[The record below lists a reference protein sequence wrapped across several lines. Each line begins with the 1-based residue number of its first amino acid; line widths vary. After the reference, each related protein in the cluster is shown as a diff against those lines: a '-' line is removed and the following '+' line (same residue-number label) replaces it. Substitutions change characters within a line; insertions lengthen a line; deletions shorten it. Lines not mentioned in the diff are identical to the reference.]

1 MNMRALAR
9 YLPSGRWAVIA
20 IPFLWLLFFFA
31 IPFLIVLKISFS
43 RLAIAMPPYTPIVEV
58 VDKALHLRLN
68 LGNYAALFTDPQYG
82 LAYLSSIRIAVVSTV
97 LCLLIGYPMAYFI
110 ARMKP
115 ATRNIALMAVVLP
128 SWTSFLI
135 RVYAWI
141 GILDANGIL
150 NRFLLWTGLVDAPL
164 RILYTPLAAYIGI
177 VYCYLP
183 FMILPLY
190 ANLVQLDQRLLE
202 AAYDLGARPWKAFV
216 RITLPL
222 MVLPL
227 YANLVK
233 LDLRLLEAAYDL
245 GAKPWQAFLR
255 ITVPLSRSGII
266 AGCMLVMIPAVGEFV
281 IPEMLGGPDT
291 LMIGRVLWGEFFNN
305 RDWPAAS
312 AVAIVMLLLLLVPI
326 LVFNRSQQR
335 TLEGRL
341 A

>member
-1 MNMRALAR
+1 MSAPGPRR
-9 YLPSGRWAVIA
+9 WLPSARWAVIA
-20 IPFLWLLFFFA
+20 APFLWLALFFA
-31 IPFLIVLKISFS
+31 VPFLIVLKISFS
-43 RLAIAMPPYTPIVEV
+43 RPAVAMPPYTPVLEYI
-58 VDKALHLRLN
+58 DNALTLRLN
-68 LGNYAALFTDPQYG
+68 LGNYAALLADSQYAV
-82 LAYLSSIRIAVVSTV
+82 AYLSSVEIAAVSTA
-97 LCLLIGYPMAYFI
+97 LCLLIGYPMAYVI
-110 ARMKP
+110 ARMP
-115 ATRNIALMAVVLP
+115 PSARNIALMAVVLP

-141 GILDANGIL
+141 GILDGNGLL

-164 RILYTPLAAYIGI
+164 RILYTPAAAYIGI

-190 ANLVQLDQRLLE
+190 ASLVKLDTRLLE

-222 MVLPL
+222 
-227 YANLVK
+227 
-233 LDLRLLEAAYDL
+233 
-245 GAKPWQAFLR
+245 
-255 ITVPLSRSGII
+255 SRSGIV

-326 LVFNRSQQR
+326 LAFNRHQQKQM
-335 TLEGRL
+335 EGRL
-341 A
+341 T